1 MRLQRKQNYVQDKLN
16 ISFSGNRHGNL
27 VWQHPHSYIS
37 TQWIKYNFWFHYI
50 TKLKKKNRV
59 RIFKNSHS
67 ILLTYTKAIPFV
79 RSTDQYSHIDN
90 WSRPSARLPLFERF
104 QSCAKQERSWNHFQG
119 MLSPEPQPFHGV
131 LNKNINNIRHYCSI

>member
-59 RIFKNSHS
+59 CIFKNSHS

-79 RSTDQYSHIDN
+79 RSTDQYSHIGN
-90 WSRPSARLPLFERF
+90 WCRPSPGLPILKDFSLA
-104 QSCAKQERSWNHFQG
+104 QSRNGREIMSKECFHPSRNHF
-119 MLSPEPQPFHGV
+119 MVS
-131 LNKNINNIRHYCSI
+131 